1 MRRVGARLRQC
12 VGYTLDGMYKSAL
25 NPWPCLFLVVLF
37 QGLTFLADSYF
48 LPEIGQ
54 CDE

>member
-1 MRRVGARLRQC
+1 MRRVGARLRPC
-12 VGYTLDGMYKSAL
+12 VGCTLDGLYKSAL
-25 NPWPCLFLVVLF
+25 NPLPRLCLVVLL

-54 CDE
+54 